1 MLRSVSYREK
11 RKSPRFMLNLPLE
24 YRFMNSSDISA
35 GMVVNG
41 SEGGLFVRSIENIPI
56 GTKLVIA
63 VLFPDDCELADFQ
76 ALAEVVRTEAR
87 QKGQIGYRYGLQLVQ
102 MNKEDCL
109 KLQRL
114 LDMQAGWRPDDDVQ
128 DPADYGNIDLKR
140 RAFTP

>member
-1 MLRSVSYREK
+1 MLRSVTYREK
-11 RKSPRFMLNLPLE
+11 RKSRRFELNLPLE

-41 SEGGLFVRSIENIPI
+41 SEGGLFVRSIDNIPV

-76 ALAEVVRTEAR
+76 ALAEVVRTEGR

-102 MNKEDCL
+102 MNKEDYL

-114 LDMQAGWRPDDDVQ
+114 LDMQARRNPEDDIQ
-128 DPADYGNIDLKR
+128 DLADYGNINLKR
-140 RAFTP
+140 RAFVP